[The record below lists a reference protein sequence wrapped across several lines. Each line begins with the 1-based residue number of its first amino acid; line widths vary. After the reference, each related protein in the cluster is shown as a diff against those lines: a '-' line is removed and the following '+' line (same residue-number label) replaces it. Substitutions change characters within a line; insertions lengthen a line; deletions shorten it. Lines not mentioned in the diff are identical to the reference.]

1 MAKIEC
7 EKCKNKFESK
17 GWTSICDSC
26 RRKRTP
32 KIYMYAAIGVILLGL
47 FAGIVLGNVYS
58 IEKIDEDSILDTTE
72 EVFNT
77 NLLIISLTSGAFA
90 SIPLFG
96 LSSINYRLNL
106 LIDKSEN

>member
-7 EKCKNKFESK
+7 EKCKTKFESN
-17 GWTSICDSC
+17 GWTSVCDDC

-58 IEKIDEDSILDTTE
+58 IEKIDEDSILNTTE

-77 NLLIISLTSGAFA
+77 NLLFISLASGTFA

-106 LIDKSEN
+106 LIDKNEK

>member
-1 MAKIEC
+1 MAKI
-7 EKCKNKFESK
+7 KCKKCNKEFENYDWLSL
-17 GWTSICDSC
+17 CPNC

-47 FAGIVLGNVYS
+47 FAGIILGNVYS
-58 IEKIDEDSILDTTE
+58 LERVDEDSILDTTE

-77 NLLIISLTSGAFA
+77 NLLIISLASGAFA

-96 LSSINYRLNL
+96 LGSINYRLNL
-106 LIDKSEN
+106 LIDKNEK

>member
-1 MAKIEC
+1 MAKMEC
-7 EKCKNKFESK
+7 DKCKTKFENNGLS
-17 GWTSICDSC
+17 SLCPNC

-47 FAGIVLGNVYS
+47 FSGIILGNVYK
-58 IEKIDEDSILDTTE
+58 IERVNGDSILDTTE
-72 EVFNT
+72 EVFNI

-96 LSSINYRLNL
+96 LGSINYRLNL
-106 LIDKSEN
+106 LIDKNEK

>member
-7 EKCKNKFESK
+7 DRCKAKFDNNGIS
-17 GWTSICDSC
+17 SLCPNC

-47 FAGIVLGNVYS
+47 FSGIILGNVYK
-58 IEKIDEDSILDTTE
+58 IEKVDEDSILDTTE
-72 EVFNT
+72 EIFNT
-77 NLLIISLTSGAFA
+77 NLLIISLSSGVFA

-106 LIDKSEN
+106 LIDKKEN